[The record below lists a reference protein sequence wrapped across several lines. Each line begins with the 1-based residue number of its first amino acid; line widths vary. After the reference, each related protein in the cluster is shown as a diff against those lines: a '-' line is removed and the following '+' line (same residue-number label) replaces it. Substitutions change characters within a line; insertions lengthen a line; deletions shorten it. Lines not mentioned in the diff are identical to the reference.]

1 MKIFSFIDGIGIC
14 FDFTFSSIVKIV
26 KWEFGIKEWM
36 EGKERKAIEESFLL
50 SMWNWISSCNIIICF
65 INTYISDGI
74 SSVCQHPSNFRIS
87 ENMLNVI
94 SKCSIVSRPCI
105 DQGGRWRVFLG
116 ALTHGLPATA
126 NLHNALTCSGK
137 AYSIP
142 TRGPIRMFSG
152 LGPSRISNPPENEG
166 KETVTVTAAV
176 ARCDGSFDFLN
187 MKHHELGWCLWLR
200 LTWSKKGMVGPV
212 CWDP

>member
-1 MKIFSFIDGIGIC
+1 M
-14 FDFTFSSIVKIV
+14 
-26 KWEFGIKEWM
+26 
-36 EGKERKAIEESFLL
+36 
-50 SMWNWISSCNIIICF
+50 
-65 INTYISDGI
+65 
-74 SSVCQHPSNFRIS
+74 
-87 ENMLNVI
+87 
-94 SKCSIVSRPCI
+94 
-105 DQGGRWRVFLG
+105 FLG

-187 MKHHELGWCLWLR
+187 MKHHELG
-200 LTWSKKGMVGPV
+200 
-212 CWDP
+212 